1 MEAAP
6 AVGGAAGGSTEAEFD
21 ENDGEDLVPVLS
33 SVLNALVQR
42 DDKVCARPLWSFQ
55 TLTSTRE
62 VNAPLV
68 VGLSA
73 DGTSDDVYH
82 IPRTEATSYQHSQI
96 SDADLPVREL

>member
-42 DDKVCARPLWSFQ
+42 DDKVR
-55 TLTSTRE
+55 LTSGRFKL
-62 VNAPLV
+62 PSRQMKC
-68 VGLSA
+68 SA
-73 DGTSDDVYH
+73 ETCV
-82 IPRTEATSYQHSQI
+82 
-96 SDADLPVREL
+96 